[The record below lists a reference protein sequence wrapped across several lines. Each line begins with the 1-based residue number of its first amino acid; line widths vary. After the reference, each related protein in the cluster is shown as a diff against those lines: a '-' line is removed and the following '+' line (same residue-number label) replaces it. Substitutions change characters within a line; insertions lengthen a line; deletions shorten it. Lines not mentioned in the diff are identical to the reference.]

1 MAPALPLYQRQ
12 DHENGSATAREGQNE
27 DADHLFTSGEICFL
41 SFDIEYGGDCRGIV
55 HELCAEFAPM
65 VIKET
70 SNVSNA
76 TDKAAL
82 IQLHSDCFHMY
93 VNVNPGDRA
102 IWDEHATAVHG
113 VKATDECMCMKS
125 KMRSM
130 V

>member
-1 MAPALPLYQRQ
+1 MAVLQQGKAKMRMLTTSSPPERYASSHLTLNMEGTAVALCI
-12 DHENGSATAREGQNE
+12 GS
-27 DADHLFTSGEICFL
+27 
-41 SFDIEYGGDCRGIV
+41 V
-55 HELCAEFAPM
+55 LCSEFAPM

-113 VKATDECMCMKS
+113 VKATDECMKS
-125 KMRSM
+125 KMRRM